1 MTTAKSKLREFIN
14 RRGVGVVSTVNARGA
29 SEAAVVD
36 IAATAE
42 LEIVFHAIETTR
54 KAANL
59 RRDPRIA
66 VAIGGWDGPE
76 TLQYEG
82 IADEPEE
89 PELEA
94 LKQLYFASCS
104 RASGRAGWP
113 GLTYFRIRPKWLRF
127 STYAMPWSVEE
138 MTFPC
143 RS

>member
-1 MTTAKSKLREFIN
+1 MTIAKSKLRDFIN
-14 RRGVGVVSTVNARGA
+14 GRGVGVVSTVNAGGA
-29 SEAAVVD
+29 PEAALVD
-36 IAATAE
+36 IAATAD

-54 KAANL
+54 KSANL

-66 VAIGGWDGPE
+66 LVVGGWDGLE

-89 PELEA
+89 PEREA
-94 LKQLYFASCS
+94 LKRLYFASCS

-127 STYAMPWSVEE
+127 STYALPWSVEE
-138 MTFPC
+138 MTFP
-143 RS
+143 